1 MNARNRRSAGA
12 LVAVVFALLVGCLIG
27 YSFDNHSVAEA
38 QQAQGEPYDELKVF
52 TEVLAHIQN
61 KYVEEVDPEEL
72 IDGAIQGMMATL
84 DPHSS
89 FMKRRSYEELKVDTR
104 GEFGGIGIQVSVRDH
119 KLVVIAPI
127 DGTPGDRAGIQSGDQ
142 IVMVDGVAT
151 KDLTML
157 EAVDKMRGPK
167 GSKVTLTLV
176 RGDKEDAPIDV
187 VITRDII
194 KIDSVRGKMLEPGI
208 GYVRITQFQEQS
220 GPDLKAELE
229 KLQKDGMKSLVLDL
243 RNNPGGLLTAAVE
256 VVEQFVPEGKMVV
269 YVQGRD
275 GKREEYYS
283 HATHSHA
290 GLPVVVLV
298 NQGSAS
304 ASEIVSGALQDLQ
317 RGIIVGT
324 QTFGKGS
331 VQTVLPL
338 SDQSGLRLTTAKY
351 YTPAGRSI
359 QNIGI
364 TPDIVVEQDTTKEI
378 SAARKK
384 AFAHERELEQGAA
397 APADKKADKKKDG
410 KEAKASK
417 DAAEPHISQG
427 TEKSPTIGGA
437 EAGAEADVKLS
448 PEDEAYLKD
457 TQLQAGVDMLKG
469 WRILKGEPAP
479 VMTAGG

>member
-12 LVAVVFALLVGCLIG
+12 FVAVVLALLVGCLIG
-27 YSFDNHSVAEA
+27 YSVDNR
-38 QQAQGEPYDELKVF
+38 QAQAESEPYDELKVF

-61 KYVEEVDPEEL
+61 KYVEEVDPEQL
-72 IDGAIQGMMATL
+72 IDGAIKGMMDTL

-89 FMKRRSYEELKVDTR
+89 YMKRRSYEELKVDTR

-127 DGTPGDRAGIQSGDQ
+127 EGTPGDRAGIQAGDE
-142 IVMVDGVAT
+142 ISMVDGVPT

-176 RGDKEDAPIDV
+176 RGDKEDEPIDV

-194 KIDSVRGKMLEPGI
+194 KIESVRSKMLEPGI
-208 GYVRITQFQEQS
+208 GYVRISQFQEQS
-220 GPDLKAELE
+220 GPDLKKQLDELG
-229 KLQKDGMKSLVLDL
+229 KDGMKFLVLDL

-283 HATHSHA
+283 HAAHTHSA
-290 GLPVVVLV
+290 LPMVVLV

-304 ASEIVSGALQDLQ
+304 ASEIVSGALQDLG
-317 RGIIVGT
+317 RSVVLGT

-359 QNIGI
+359 QSIGI
-364 TPDIVVEQDTTKEI
+364 TPDIVVDQDTTREI
-378 SAARKK
+378 SPERKK
-384 AFAHERELEQGAA
+384 AFMLEHGMDVGGIE
-397 APADKKADKKKDG
+397 AP
-410 KEAKASK
+410 EAKLKGAMKNES
-417 DAAEPHISQG
+417 HIAQG
-427 TEKSPTIGGA
+427 LEESPTIGGDEEKA
-437 EAGAEADVKLS
+437 EPEEQLS

-457 TQLQAGVDMLKG
+457 TQLQAAVDLLKG
-469 WRILKGEPAP
+469 WRILKGEPTM

>member
-12 LVAVVFALLVGCLIG
+12 LVAVVVALLMGCLIG
-27 YSFDNHSVAEA
+27 YSFDNRA
-38 QQAQGEPYDELKVF
+38 QAQSEPYDELKVF
-52 TEVLAHIQN
+52 TEVLAHIEN
-61 KYVEEVDPEEL
+61 KYVEEVDAEEL
-72 IDGAIQGMMATL
+72 VDGAIRGMMDTL

-89 FMKRRSYEELKVDTR
+89 YMKRRNYEELKVDTR

-127 DGTPGDRAGIQSGDQ
+127 EGTPGDRAGIQAGDE
-142 IVMVDGVAT
+142 IMMVDGVPT

-167 GSKVTLTLV
+167 GTEVTLTLV
-176 RGDKEDAPIDV
+176 REGKEDEPIDI

-194 KIDSVRGKMLEPGI
+194 KIESVRARMLEPGI

-220 GPDLKAELE
+220 GPDLKTHLGELE
-229 KLQKDGMKSLVLDL
+229 DEGMKSLVLDL

-283 HATHSHA
+283 HATHTH
-290 GLPVVVLV
+290 GELPVVVLV

-304 ASEIVSGALQDLQ
+304 ASEIVSGALQDLG
-317 RGIIVGT
+317 RGVVVGT

-364 TPDIVVEQDTTKEI
+364 SPDIVVDQDTAGEI
-378 SAARKK
+378 SVARKK
-384 AFAHERELEQGAA
+384 AFMLEHGMDVTAIE
-397 APADKKADKKKDG
+397 AP
-410 KEAKASK
+410 EAKLTK
-417 DAAEPHISQG
+417 EREPHIAQG
-427 TEKSPTIGGA
+427 LEKSPTIGGEDAAA
-437 EAGAEADVKLS
+437 EPEVELS

-457 TQLQAGVDMLKG
+457 TQLQAAVDLLKG
-469 WRILKGEPAP
+469 WRILRGEPAA

>member
-27 YSFDNHSVAEA
+27 YSFDSRSVAEA
-38 QQAQGEPYDELKVF
+38 QSQTQTQGEPYDELKVF

-61 KYVEEVDPEEL
+61 KYVEEVDPEVL

-127 DGTPGDRAGIQSGDQ
+127 DGTPGDRAGIQPGDE
-142 IVMVDGVAT
+142 IVMVDGAAT

-176 RGDKEDAPIDV
+176 RGDKEDQPIDV

-194 KIDSVRGKMLEPGI
+194 KIDSVRSRMLEPGI

-220 GPDLKAELE
+220 GPDLKAQLE
-229 KLQKDGMKSLVLDL
+229 ELQKQGMKSLVLDL

-283 HATHSHA
+283 HATHTHA
-290 GLPVVVLV
+290 DLPMVVLV

-304 ASEIVSGALQDLQ
+304 ASEIVSGAMQDLG
-317 RGIIVGT
+317 RGVVVGT

-359 QNIGI
+359 QGIGI

-378 SAARKK
+378 SDARKR
-384 AFAHERELEQGAA
+384 AFAHERELEQGT
-397 APADKKADKKKDG
+397 APVEKKK
-410 KEAKASK
+410 EAEKTK
-417 DAAEPHISQG
+417 GTAEPPISQG
-427 TEKSPTIGGA
+427 LDKGPTIGGA
-437 EAGAEADVKLS
+437 EQAEPEVKLS

-457 TQLQAGVDMLKG
+457 TQLQAGVDLLKG
-469 WRILKGEPAP
+469 WRILKGEAP
-479 VMTAGG
+479 VVMTAAGG

>member
-12 LVAVVFALLVGCLIG
+12 LVAVVLALLVGCLIG
-27 YSFDNHSVAEA
+27 YSFDNRAI
-38 QQAQGEPYDELKVF
+38 AQGEPYDELKVF

-72 IDGAIQGMMATL
+72 IDGAIRGMMDTL

-89 FMKRRSYEELKVDTR
+89 YMKRRSYEELKVDTR

-127 DGTPGDRAGIQSGDQ
+127 DGTPGDRAGIQAGDQ
-142 IVMVDGVAT
+142 ITMVDGVAT

-157 EAVDKMRGPK
+157 EAVDRMRGAK
-167 GSKVTLTLV
+167 GTKVTLTLV
-176 RGDKEDAPIDV
+176 RGDKEDEPIDV

-194 KIDSVRGKMLEPGI
+194 KIESVRSRMLEPGI

-220 GPDLKAELE
+220 GPDLKDRLGDLE
-229 KLQKDGMKSLVLDL
+229 KDGMKSLVLDL

-283 HATHSHA
+283 HAAHTH
-290 GLPVVVLV
+290 GELPIVVLV

-304 ASEIVSGALQDLQ
+304 ASEIVSGALQDLG
-317 RGIIVGT
+317 RGVVVGT

-364 TPDIVVEQDTTKEI
+364 SPDIVVEQDAAGEI
-378 SAARKK
+378 PAARKQ
-384 AFAHERELEQGAA
+384 AFMHEHGMIEGDIL
-397 APADKKADKKKDG
+397 AP
-410 KEAKASK
+410 EAKLR
-417 DAAEPHISQG
+417 AAKEKEPHIAQG
-427 TEKSPTIGGA
+427 LEKSPTIGG
-437 EAGAEADVKLS
+437 EGAEAEPEVELS

-457 TQLQAGVDMLKG
+457 TQLQAAVDLLKG
-469 WRILKGEPAP
+469 WRILKGGPP
-479 VMTAGG
+479 VVMTAGG

>member
-1 MNARNRRSAGA
+1 MMN
-12 LVAVVFALLVGCLIG
+12 
-27 YSFDNHSVAEA
+27 
-38 QQAQGEPYDELKVF
+38 
-52 TEVLAHIQN
+52 
-61 KYVEEVDPEEL
+61 
-72 IDGAIQGMMATL
+72 TL

-127 DGTPGDRAGIQSGDQ
+127 DGTPGDHAGIQPGDQ
-142 IVMVDGVAT
+142 ILMVDGVAT

-176 RGDKEDAPIDV
+176 RGNKEDEPIDV

-194 KIDSVRGKMLEPGI
+194 KIESVRSKMLEPGI

-220 GPDLKAELE
+220 GPDLKAQLE
-229 KLQKDGMKSLVLDL
+229 ELQKQGMKSLVLDL

-283 HATHSHA
+283 HATRTHSD
-290 GLPVVVLV
+290 LPLVVLV

-304 ASEIVSGALQDLQ
+304 ASEIVSGAMQDLG
-317 RGIIVGT
+317 RGVIVGT

-364 TPDIVVEQDTTKEI
+364 TPDIVVEQDPTHEI

-384 AFAHERELEQGAA
+384 AFALEREQENAGAGAA
-397 APADKKADKKKDG
+397 EEKKD
-410 KEAKASK
+410 AKPSK

-427 TEKSPTIGGA
+427 TEKSPTIGGG
-437 EAGAEADVKLS
+437 EAGAEPEVKLS
-448 PEDEAYLKD
+448 PDDEAYLKD

-469 WRILKGEPAP
+469 LRILKGEPQT
-479 VMTAGG
+479 VMTAAGG